1 MKKSMKV
8 LLCAMLAVC
17 MVIGMVP
24 ALAEEGTIRVGV
36 IGPLTGPYAIY
47 GTASVYGAKIAVEEL
62 NAQGGIQYVIDEQD
76 DEGDGEKGVN
86 AYNSILDNGALCIL
100 GTVTSGSCKAVAGVA
115 YEERIFMLTPTASN
129 DLVIDGNDNVFQVCF
144 TDSAQGSAS
153 AEYIYGKMPDV
164 KVGIIYN
171 NSLDYSI
178 GIRATFKAKAAE
190 LGLNI
195 VAESSFTDDKNV
207 DFSVQIAAM
216 KDAGAE
222 LVFLPIYYTPASMI
236 MVQSD
241 AAGYKP
247 TYFGVDGM
255 DGILAL
261 EGFDKSL
268 AEGVM
273 LLSPFSADAQDD
285 LTKNFVSKY
294 VELYG
299 ETPNQFAA
307 DGYDGM
313 YALLEA
319 FTKAGITYD
328 TTPEDACELL
338 IAIMPTI
345 EITGVT
351 GTMHWEESGA
361 VNKTPIAVVI
371 QDGAYVLVQ

>member
-1 MKKSMKV
+1 MKKIVSLV
-8 LLCAMLAVC
+8 LVLMLLVTAFAAAEDAF
-17 MVIGMVP
+17 VIG
-24 ALAEEGTIRVGV
+24 I
-36 IGPLTGPYAIY
+36 IGPTTGAYAIY
-47 GTASVYGAKIAVEEL
+47 GSATVNGAKIAADEINALGGMQFIVEER
-62 NAQGGIQYVIDEQD
+62 D
-76 DEGDGEKGVN
+76 DQGDGELGIN
-86 AYNSILDNGALCIL
+86 GYNSLLDNGAICML
-100 GTVTSGSCKAVAGVA
+100 GTVTSGSCIAVASVA

-261 EGFDKSL
+261 EGFDTSL

-338 IAIMPTI
+338 IAVMPAI

-351 GTMHWEESGA
+351 GTMHWDESGA

-371 QDGAYVLVQ
+371 QNGAYVLVQ